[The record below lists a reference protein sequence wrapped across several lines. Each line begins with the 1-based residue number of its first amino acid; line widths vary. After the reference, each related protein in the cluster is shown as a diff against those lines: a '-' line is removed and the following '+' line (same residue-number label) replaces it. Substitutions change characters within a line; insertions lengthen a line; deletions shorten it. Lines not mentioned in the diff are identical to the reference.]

1 MAQKTLFT
9 AIVGLP
15 NTGKSTLINRLTDSK
30 IAITSPRPQ
39 TTRSRIM
46 GVAAAGETQT
56 VYLDTPGF
64 HTPRN
69 RLGRHMM
76 ERVRESAAEADVALF
91 VTWPKESFDDA
102 EQALL
107 ADLKKARM
115 PVILV
120 VNKSDIM
127 RDAAKGPQ
135 ILKAL
140 GGSYAFAGAALVSA
154 LTGEGIKD
162 LMALLESRALPG
174 PWLFP
179 EDTLTDQPKRV
190 IAAELI
196 REKLLA
202 NLRDELP
209 HGCAVIVERFRERE
223 GSDLIDIEANILC
236 EQNSHKGM
244 IIGKGGAMLKKIGS
258 EARADIEAMLDCRV
272 NLQLWVKVRE
282 GWRDNEYILRE
293 LGY

>member
-1 MAQKTLFT
+1 MKTLFA

-39 TTRSRIM
+39 TTRGRIM
-46 GVAAAGETQT
+46 GVATVGETQYI
-56 VYLDTPGF
+56 YLDTPGF
-64 HTPRN
+64 HAPRN
-69 RLGRHMM
+69 KLGRHMM

-91 VTWPKESFDDA
+91 VTWPKEHFD
-102 EQALL
+102 ESEHALL
-107 ADLKKARM
+107 AELKQAGM
-115 PVILV
+115 PVILA
-120 VNKSDIM
+120 VNKSDTM
-127 RDAAKGPQ
+127 RDKAKGPQ
-135 ILKAL
+135 ILKSLA
-140 GGSYAFAGAALVSA
+140 GGYDFMGAVLISA
-154 LTGEGIKD
+154 LTGDGIKE
-162 LMALLESRALPG
+162 LMALLESRAVPG
-174 PWLFP
+174 PLLFP
-179 EDTLTDQPKRV
+179 EDTLTDQPERV

-202 NLRDELP
+202 HLRDELP
-209 HGCAVIVERFRERE
+209 HGCAVCVERFRERE
-223 GSDLIDIEANILC
+223 DSGLVDIEANILC

-244 IIGKGGAMLKKIGS
+244 IIGKNGAMLKTIGS

-282 GWRDNEYILRE
+282 GWRDNEHILRE